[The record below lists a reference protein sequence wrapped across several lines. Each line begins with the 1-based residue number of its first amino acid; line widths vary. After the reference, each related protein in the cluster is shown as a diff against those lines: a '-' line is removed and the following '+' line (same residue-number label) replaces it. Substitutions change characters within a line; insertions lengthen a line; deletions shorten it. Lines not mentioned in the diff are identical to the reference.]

1 MEGLTGSGLE
11 DDLPGETAA
20 STFVKGG
27 GGRRDGEVGIFGEFG
42 VGLADFGEG
51 GFFGFVGDGEAGEV
65 GEWGHFLTAALFDEI
80 VGKGGEVGLE
90 GGLDDG
96 VFGLESLDDDA
107 GDVEMSAPDAA
118 DDLGEEF
125 EGAFFGGEI
134 GEGETGIGLDNADG
148 GEVGKIE
155 AAGESLGADEDL
167 DFAGFD
173 VVIEVGEVGAFF
185 VVAVEAGDF
194 GFGED
199 AGEFGLEKFSA
210 EAFMDDAG
218 FVTVRAAGG
227 DFFGVAANVAT
238 ESVSVGV

>member
-1 MEGLTGSGLE
+1 MEGLTGGGFE
-11 DDLPGETAA
+11 DDLPGEAA
-20 STFVKGG
+20 AGAFVEGG
-27 GGRRDGEVGIFGEFG
+27 GGWRNGEVGIFREFG

-65 GEWGHFLTAALFDEI
+65 REWGHFLAATLFDEI
-80 VGKGGEVGLE
+80 VGKSGEVGFE

-96 VFGLESLDDDA
+96 MFGLESLDDDA
-107 GDVEMSAPDAA
+107 SDVEMSAPDAA
-118 DDLGEEF
+118 DDLSEEF

-134 GEGETGIGLDNADG
+134 GEGEAGIGLDNADG
-148 GEVGKIE
+148 SEVGEVE
-155 AAGESLGADEDL
+155 AASESLGADEDL

-210 EAFMDDAG
+210 EAFVDNAG
-218 FVTVRAAGG
+218 FMAVGAAGG